1 MPSLKFP
8 SPRVRIL
15 IADDHAM
22 FREGLRL
29 LLEAE
34 SDLHVVGEASSG
46 AEALALTRKLTP
58 DILLLDVAMPGLSGL
73 EVVQRLHDDGT
84 TTRILLLTAALARA
98 EILRAL
104 KSGVRGVVEKAAAI
118 ALLLKAIRAVQ
129 AGEYWFGR
137 EVIGD
142 LVDAIGRPTAA
153 PSRATEKSPFGL
165 TGRERELVGL
175 VAAGCSNKVIAQ
187 KCSLSED
194 TVKHHLSSIFDKTGV
209 STRLELALFAL
220 QNDLAS

>member
-1 MPSLKFP
+1 MPSPKVAP
-8 SPRVRIL
+8 PVRIL
-15 IADDHAM
+15 LADDHAM

-34 SDLHVVGEASSG
+34 PDLRVVGEAGSG
-46 AEALALTRKLTP
+46 PEVIALIGKLHP
-58 DILLLDVAMPGLSGL
+58 DIVLLDVAMPGQSGL
-73 EVVQRLHDDGT
+73 DVARQLHEAGT
-84 TTRILLLTAALARA
+84 TTRIILLTAALHRA
-98 EILRAL
+98 EIPRAL
-104 KSGVRGVVEKAAAI
+104 KLGVRGVVAKESAI
-118 ALLLKAIRAVQ
+118 GLLLKAIRAVHS
-129 AGEYWFGR
+129 GEYWVER

-142 LVDAIGRPTAA
+142 LVEALGRPDAER
-153 PSRATEKSPFGL
+153 SRAAEKSPFGL
-165 TGRERELVGL
+165 TVRERELVGL

-220 QNDLAS
+220 HNDLAS

>member
-1 MPSLKFP
+1 MPSPNFP

-34 SDLHVVGEASSG
+34 SDLRVVGEASSG
-46 AEALALTRKLTP
+46 AEAIALTRKLTP
-58 DILLLDVAMPGLSGL
+58 DILLLDVAMPGQSGL
-73 EVVQRLHDDGT
+73 EVARQLQDEET
-84 TTRILLLTAALARA
+84 TTRVLLLTAALARA
-98 EILRAL
+98 EIPRAL
-104 KSGVRGVVEKAAAI
+104 KCGVRGVVEKAAAI

-129 AGEYWFGR
+129 AGEYWVGR

-142 LVDAIGRPTAA
+142 LLDAIARPTAA
-153 PSRATEKSPFGL
+153 PSRVTEKSPFGL
-165 TGRERELVGL
+165 TGREREVVVL

-194 TVKHHLSSIFDKTGV
+194 TVKHHLSSIYDKTGV

>member
-1 MPSLKFP
+1 MPSPKVAP
-8 SPRVRIL
+8 PVRIL
-15 IADDHAM
+15 LGDDHAM

-34 SDLHVVGEASSG
+34 PDLRVVGEAGSG
-46 AEALALTRKLTP
+46 PEVIALIGKLHP
-58 DILLLDVAMPGLSGL
+58 DIVLLDVAMPGQSGL
-73 EVVQRLHDDGT
+73 DVARQLHEAGT
-84 TTRILLLTAALARA
+84 TTRIILLTAALHRA
-98 EILRAL
+98 EIPRAL
-104 KSGVRGVVEKAAAI
+104 KLGVRGVVAKESAI
-118 ALLLKAIRAVQ
+118 GLLLKAIRAVHS
-129 AGEYWFGR
+129 GEYWVER

-142 LVDAIGRPTAA
+142 LVEALGRPDAER
-153 PSRATEKSPFGL
+153 SRAAEKSPFGL
-165 TGRERELVGL
+165 TVRERELVGL

-220 QNDLAS
+220 HNDLAS